1 MVFLVGYREKE
12 YNAKMKFKNT
22 KTVLLVCAGLIV
34 AYCVFVAWKFNVAE
48 PSTPPVANKAL
59 EQLWVDLQTA
69 TPHFVEATKADA
81 QTLTLSE
88 QKIKDDVTALFIA
101 GQPDSSDY
109 YSQLW
114 LDAIGKRYVLIS
126 QLSIR
131 GSHDEILDSQTG
143 KVTPIPGEVR
153 FYLAPDKNIAL
164 YIDYQAIYIYALDQP
179 LFVLV
184 PGSKLSGNE
193 TYHSGLS
200 DAFLV
205 PKQTHTKDSVAI
217 SVFDSSQL
225 VQNPDAQP
233 NAMQTMNKNV
243 RQIKLL
249 LP

>member
-1 MVFLVGYREKE
+1 MQQKIIIGVVVFLV
-12 YNAKMKFKNT
+12 A
-22 KTVLLVCAGLIV
+22 VPS
-34 AYCVFVAWKFNVAE
+34 VFVAWKHKVAE
-48 PSTPPVANKAL
+48 PITSPGVRKAL
-59 EQLWVDLQTA
+59 EQLQVDLQTA

-126 QLSIR
+126 QLSVR

-164 YIDYQAIYIYALDQP
+164 YIDYQAIYIYALDQQS
-179 LFVLV
+179 FVLV
-184 PGSKLSGNE
+184 PDSKLLENE

-205 PKQTHTKDSVAI
+205 PKQTHTKDSVTI